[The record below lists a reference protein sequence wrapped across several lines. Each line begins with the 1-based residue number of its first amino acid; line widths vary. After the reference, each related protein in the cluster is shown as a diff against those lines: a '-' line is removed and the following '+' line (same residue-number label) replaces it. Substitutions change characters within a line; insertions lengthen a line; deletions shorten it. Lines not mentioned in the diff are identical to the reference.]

1 VPRWRTESLHV
12 GGGKCRQVPGT
23 DRLHPGRADRLQEKV
38 RGHVDK
44 DLEISD
50 YGAAFSLFQ
59 EEFLDILDKKTTPII
74 LDYGRTNFLDP
85 EARILDIMREHC
97 RRVIWLKPEPER
109 LWGVGD
115 SAIASYRPFCD
126 DVRSCQNVNKFKTFI
141 TSLVL

>member
-1 VPRWRTESLHV
+1 M
-12 GGGKCRQVPGT
+12 PGT
-23 DRLHPGRADRLQEKV
+23 DRLHPGRADRLLEKV

-50 YGAAFSLFQ
+50 YGAAFSQFQ
-59 EEFLDILDKKTTPII
+59 EELLDILDKKTTLII

-85 EARILDIMREHC
+85 EAQILDIMREHC
-97 RRVIWLKPEPER
+97 RRVIWLNPEPER

-126 DVRSCQNVNKFKTFI
+126 DVRSCQKLNELKTFI
-141 TSLVL
+141 TGLVL